1 MVSIQ
6 YSKAHQKENQDA
18 EKSFLLLITK
28 HNVGLYIFQH
38 KRKQL
43 DSLLCSPL
51 GLKTNLDIFIRLTLA
66 YQPITENVK
75 ACDKQ

>member
-1 MVSIQ
+1 MQ

-28 HNVGLYIFQH
+28 HNLGLFIFQH

-43 DSLLCSPL
+43 NSLLCSPL
-51 GLKTNLDIFIRLTLA
+51 GLKTNLDMFVRLTLV
-66 YQPITENVK
+66 YQPIIENVN